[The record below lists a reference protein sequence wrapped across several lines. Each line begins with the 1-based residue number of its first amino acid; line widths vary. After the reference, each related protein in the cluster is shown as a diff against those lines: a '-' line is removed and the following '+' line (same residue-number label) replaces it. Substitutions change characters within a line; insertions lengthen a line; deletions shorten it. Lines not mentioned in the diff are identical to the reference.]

1 MDLTIELA
9 IPFLGTTLGATMVF
23 FMRNKLSLKIEELL
37 LGFASGVM
45 IAASVWL
52 LIVPSIDMAKEQ
64 GKIEWLPA
72 AIGFILGIVFLLLLD
87 SLIPHLHLNDDK
99 PEGMKAK
106 LKKTTMMVFAVTLH
120 NIPEGMAV
128 GVTFAGAIIG
138 NTETTMAGA
147 FALALGIA
155 IQNFPEG
162 AISSM
167 LLKSEGM
174 SKPKAFLCGMIS
186 GIVEPIVAIITILLT
201 NIIVPFLPYLLS
213 FAAGAMIYVV
223 IKELIPESQTGELS
237 KIATIGVVLFMIFD
251 IVTDDSLTEF
261 QMGQR
266 TIGVAIGF
274 ILMTILA
281 VALV

>member
-52 LIVPSIDMAKEQ
+52 LIVPSINMAKEQ

-72 AIGFILGIVFLLLLD
+72 AVGFILGIVFLLLLD

-186 GIVEPIVAIITILLT
+186 GIVEPIGAIITILLT

>member
-45 IAASVWL
+45 IAASVWS
-52 LIVPSIDMAKEQ
+52 LIIPSIDMAKEQ

-72 AIGFILGIVFLLLLD
+72 AIGFILGILFLLLLD
-87 SLIPHLHLNDDK
+87 SLIPHLHLNDNK
-99 PEGMKAK
+99 PEGIKAK

-128 GVTFAGAIIG
+128 GVTFAGALIG
-138 NTETTMAGA
+138 NTGITMAGA

-162 AISSM
+162 AIISM
-167 LLKSEGM
+167 PLKSEGM
-174 SKPKAFLCGMIS
+174 PKPKAFLYGMLS
-186 GIVEPIVAIITILLT
+186 GIVEPIGAIITILLT

-223 IKELIPESQTGELS
+223 VEELIPESQTGQHS
-237 KIATIGVVLFMIFD
+237 NIGTIGV
-251 IVTDDSLTEF
+251 
-261 QMGQR
+261 
-266 TIGVAIGF
+266 TIGFV
-274 ILMTILA
+274 LMMVLD
-281 VALV
+281 VALG

>member
-72 AIGFILGIVFLLLLD
+72 AVGFILGIVFLLLLD

-223 IKELIPESQTGELS
+223 IKELILESQTGELS